1 MHRIRGSLTYAN
13 VLVTILAVV
22 VLGGGTAYAVTELP
36 KESVGTKQ
44 LERGAVT
51 PAKLSAAARTATIG
65 RQGTAGPQGPQGAQG
80 PAGATGPPAERGP
93 AGPLLETLPS
103 GVTMRGNYA
112 VAGVAKEEF
121 DRALEG
127 ITFQTPLASAPASHL
142 IQMGAAS
149 TTECPGSTAN
159 PQAAPGNLCL
169 YENRHENVR
178 PGSDCASGGGSGSPC
193 GTATRFGA
201 TVFIEAE
208 GATSFFT
215 EGTWAVT
222 AP

>member
-1 MHRIRGSLTYAN
+1 MQRIRGTLTYSN
-13 VLVTILAVV
+13 VMVTILAVV

-44 LERGAVT
+44 LQRGAVT
-51 PAKLSAAARTATIG
+51 PAKLSAAARAAANG
-65 RQGTAGPQGPQGAQG
+65 RRGPAGPAGAQG
-80 PAGATGPPAERGP
+80 PAGTAGRTGEPGPP
-93 AGPLLETLPS
+93 GPLLATLPS
-103 GVTMRGNYA
+103 GMTLRGNYA

-127 ITFQTPLASAPASHL
+127 ITFQIPLASAPASHL

-149 TTECPGSTAN
+149 TTECPGSTPN
-159 PQAAPGNLCL
+159 PEAAPGNLCL
-169 YENRHENVR
+169 YENRHENVLR
-178 PGSDCASGGGSGSPC
+178 GSDCADAGGNAAPC

-201 TVFIEAE
+201 SVFIEAE
-208 GATSFFT
+208 AASSFFV

>member
-13 VLVTILAVV
+13 VMVTILAVV

-36 KESVGTKQ
+36 KESIGTKQ
-44 LERGAVT
+44 LQRGAVT
-51 PAKLSAAARTATIG
+51 PAKLSAAARAAKIG
-65 RQGTAGPQGPQGAQG
+65 RQGPAGPQGQQG
-80 PAGATGPPAERGP
+80 PAGTAGAAGKTGEPGPP
-93 AGPLLETLPS
+93 GPLLETLPS
-103 GVTMRGNYA
+103 GMTLRGNYA

-121 DRALEG
+121 NRALEG
-127 ITFQTPLASAPASHL
+127 ITFQIPLAAAPASHL
-142 IQMGAAS
+142 IQEGGAS
-149 TTECPGSTAN
+149 TTECPGSATN
-159 PQAAPGNLCL
+159 PRAAPGNLCL
-169 YENRHENVR
+169 YENFHENVR
-178 PGSDCASGGGSGSPC
+178 PGSDCASGGGRGNPC

-208 GATSFFT
+208 GENSFFT